1 MSLFTSVAATISL
14 LLLGK
19 VLFNLAQFWTAPYL
33 SPLRKLPGPPAKH
46 WYFGWTTR
54 DVMFSLSANI
64 SQKHVDYGPV
74 FYGRSIHRIPTLYIA
89 DDVAANYIFQNQFS
103 STKPELFRQIPF
115 LVRAARAYFGSTILG
130 VEEDVHRRQRRAM
143 LPAFTDSSVRQASS
157 VMYEVTQ
164 DLMDLM
170 RKDLAGK
177 TEYMQTDALIYIR
190 DATLDIMGR
199 AGFGRDLGAL
209 NKKTTKLNKTFHG
222 LVSLLT
228 SPSYYALL
236 RFRIPWIRYVGKYIS
251 KEEVEFREFRKGIDD
266 YADDLVKIAGHE
278 AKVESA
284 EEDRNVLRLI
294 KRASADG
301 ASNGISD
308 EELREAVPIMLLAGY
323 ETSATT
329 IAWAIHVL
337 SRDSEGL
344 EKQAR
349 LRAELKADEFQGW
362 QNDFSILNGMPYLDA
377 VCTEVLRLYP
387 AIASINRACWQD
399 TVIPLSEPI
408 TLRDGTMTDKI
419 PIKKGEYVYV
429 STASVNRN
437 APVWGNNT
445 NEFIPER
452 WLRDDHIYFN
462 KIFISNNTSQLG
474 GWNHLMTFGQ
484 GLRMCL
490 GFRFAL
496 AEFKILLAHCVASFD
511 WQAAIDPKS
520 GKRIEIQSRGQSI
533 NKTAVKGAERNQY
546 SLPVLV
552 REIK

>member
-1 MSLFTSVAATISL
+1 MSLFTSIAATVSL

-19 VLFNLAQFWTAPYL
+19 LVFSLLQFWIAPYL

-46 WYFGWTTR
+46 WYFGWTTP
-54 DVMFSLSANI
+54 DVMFGLSANI
-64 SQKHVDYGPV
+64 SQKHEEYGTV
-74 FYGRSIHRIPTLYIA
+74 FYGRGIHRVPTLYIA
-89 DDVAANYIFQNQFS
+89 DEVAANYVFQNQFS
-103 STKPELFRQIPF
+103 SNNPELFRQVPF

-143 LPAFTDSSVRQASS
+143 LPAFTESSVRQASP

-177 TEYMQTDALIYIR
+177 AEYTQTDALIYVR

-222 LVSLLT
+222 LVAMLT

-236 RFRIPWIRYVGKYIS
+236 RFRIPWIRYIGKYVS
-251 KEEVEFREFRKGIDD
+251 EEEVRFREFRKGIEDH
-266 YADDLVKIAGHE
+266 ADDLVKTAEHE
-278 AKVESA
+278 TKSGYA

-294 KRASADG
+294 KRNSA
-301 ASNGISD
+301 NGFSD
-308 EELREAVPIMLLAGY
+308 KELREAVPIMLLAGY

-337 SRDSEGL
+337 RRDVEGL
-344 EKQAR
+344 KRQAR
-349 LRAELKADEFQGW
+349 LRAELNADEFQGW
-362 QNDFSILNGMPYLDA
+362 QSDFSVLNGMPYLDA

-387 AIASINRACWQD
+387 AIASINRICWQD
-399 TVIPLSEPI
+399 TVIPLSRPI
-408 TLRDGTMTDKI
+408 TLRDGTTTDKV
-419 PIKKGEYVYV
+419 PIKKGEYIYI
-429 STASVNRN
+429 SAASVNRN
-437 APVWGNNT
+437 ASVWGKNA
-445 NEFIPER
+445 NEFLPER
-452 WLRDDHIYFN
+452 WLRDDHIYFDASLV
-462 KIFISNNTSQLG
+462 SNNNSQLG
-474 GWNHLMTFGQ
+474 GWNRLMTFGQ

-496 AEFKILLAHCVASFD
+496 AEFKILLAYCIANFD
-511 WQAAIDPKS
+511 WQAAIDAKS
-520 GKRIEIQSRGQSI
+520 GKSVEIESRGQNI
-533 NKTAVKGAERNQY
+533 NKTAIKGAERNQY

-552 REIK
+552 KEIK